1 MKYIKL
7 FEEYTETIYN
17 EYDFVGMQ
25 AQKLG
30 MTREEFT
37 AHYATATIGSGID
50 EAQAFSAKGK
60 KFKVKG
66 IRFTYIER
74 NDKFYGTSLFD
85 VAKTS
90 NVGKAAKLTLE
101 ETNLFLKNIGIKE
114 EAPYK
119 YNEKELDV
127 ICKQLT
133 KKGIVCDYDDAMD
146 I

>member
-7 FEEYTETIYN
+7 FEEFTEKIYH
-17 EYDFVGMQ
+17 EYDFLGMW

-30 MTREEFT
+30 MTREEYT
-37 AHYATATIGSGID
+37 SHYATATIGSGID
-50 EAQAFSAKGK
+50 EAKAKSAKGK
-60 KFKVKG
+60 MFDVKG

-74 NDKFYGTSLFD
+74 NGKFYGTSLFD
-85 VAKTS
+85 VAKTT
-90 NVGKAAKLTLE
+90 NVGKAAKLTLQ
-101 ETNLFLKNIGIKE
+101 ETNDFLKAAGIKE

-133 KKGIVCDYDDAMD
+133 KKGIECAYDDAMD